1 MTVIDVDLDHLRGG
15 NGIVRLRVSYT
26 EMLNKSTETLALLLI
41 LLKLALG
48 SVLRLTQLEL
58 TQPVSFRVIR
68 LQPILLNVR
77 LVRP

>member
-48 SVLRLTQLEL
+48 SVL
-58 TQPVSFRVIR
+58 
-68 LQPILLNVR
+68 
-77 LVRP
+77 